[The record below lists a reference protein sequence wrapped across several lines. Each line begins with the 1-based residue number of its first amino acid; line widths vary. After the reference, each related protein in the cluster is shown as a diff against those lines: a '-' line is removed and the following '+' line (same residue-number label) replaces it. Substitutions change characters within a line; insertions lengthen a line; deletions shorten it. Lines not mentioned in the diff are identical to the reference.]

1 VVDKI
6 ESKWGDPNPAGSLL
20 VGCLLIATGALFSG
34 FVPSACGPLVMV
46 NSIAIGVTLLAIA
59 IISFKNG
66 DIVGGTLNLVFGT
79 IFAVGL
85 SSAGLA
91 QFVLPHFLG
100 SVSKG
105 VAIVPM
111 VNIPSHVNG
120 WIVLPAV
127 LVMLFMAVV
136 ALRISSLLV
145 VWMGTFSVALGLAGT
160 WMMMGSPGIT
170 DPSLPIHAPVI
181 QISGW
186 LFLACGMGMLYIGF
200 AGLINIL
207 AEKVVLPLGRPL
219 VR

>member
-1 VVDKI
+1 MADKK
-6 ESKWGDPNPAGSLL
+6 ELKWADPNPAGSLL
-20 VGCLLIATGALFSG
+20 VACLLIATGAFFSG

-46 NSIAIGVTLLAIA
+46 NSVAVGLTLLIIA

-66 DIVGGTLNLVFGT
+66 DMLGGTLNLVFGT

-100 SVSKG
+100 SISRG
-105 VAIVPM
+105 EIIVPI

-120 WIVLPAV
+120 WIVLPAA
-127 LVMLFMAVV
+127 LVMFFMSVV

-145 VWMGTFSVALGLAGT
+145 AWMGTFSVALGLAGV
-160 WMMMGSPGIT
+160 WMAVGSPGIT
-170 DPSLPIHAPVI
+170 DPSLPVRNPII

-186 LFLACGMGMLYIGF
+186 LFIACGVGMLYIGF
-200 AGLINIL
+200 AGLINSF
-207 AEKVVLPLGRPL
+207 AEKTVLPLGRPL
-219 VR
+219 VK